1 MVAASG
7 YKGEKIVLQYP
18 NNNLAFGEEVAQAI
32 ANYLGQVGINIELQ
46 GMEYSAFFPLWA
58 NRKLNGLH
66 LFAYGPS
73 IMDADLIIGSLYD
86 STGRVYW
93 TDPKVHQLAQQQRGE
108 RDKDKRR
115 ALIAEILK
123 LSKETC
129 PTPRFMTKSTP
140 MEFRIASNGSHG
152 LTNVCSSRTPRS

>member
-1 MVAASG
+1 MAASG
-7 YKGEKIVLQYP
+7 YKGEKIVFQYP

-32 ANYLGQVGINIELQ
+32 ANYLGQVGINVELQ

-73 IMDADLIIGSLYD
+73 IMDADQIIGSLYD

-93 TDPKVHQLAQQQRGE
+93 IDPKVQELAQQQRGE

-115 ALIAEILK
+115 ALIARDPEAQQGQRALRAA
-123 LSKETC
+123 LRRDARLWHSG
-129 PTPRFMTKSTP
+129 PRQM
-140 MEFRIASNGSHG
+140 GSHG
-152 LTNVCSSRTPRS
+152 LTSACSFRTPRS